1 MMGTE
6 TCLGG
11 CMEVP
16 GISLCSQA
24 LVHGRHEQFGKRG
37 GDRDASIVV
46 WCVAMSFTFVY
57 CLYFRLLPCLWW
69 QLINCTC
76 T

>member
-1 MMGTE
+1 MLDDGLQDHGLFNGAMMGTE

-24 LVHGRHEQFGKRG
+24 LVHGCHEQFGKRG
-37 GDRDASIVV
+37 GDRDASMVV
-46 WCVAMSFTFVY
+46 WCVAMSFTFV
-57 CLYFRLLPCLWW
+57 
-69 QLINCTC
+69 
-76 T
+76 